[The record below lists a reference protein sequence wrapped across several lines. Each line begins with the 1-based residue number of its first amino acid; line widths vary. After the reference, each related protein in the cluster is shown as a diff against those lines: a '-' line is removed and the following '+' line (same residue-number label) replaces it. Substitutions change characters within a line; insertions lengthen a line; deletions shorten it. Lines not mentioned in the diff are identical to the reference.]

1 MRHTKILA
9 TLGPATEEKSE
20 IRALVQAG
28 MDIVR
33 LNFSHGTFD
42 QFKKIV
48 KNIRAVEK
56 ETGKTV
62 AILQDLQGPKI
73 RLGDLPEGQISVS
86 RGDIVTFSTAA
97 RSAVLNKEKNTIP
110 LPYPVLPKVLKKG
123 HALLIEDG
131 LIRTK
136 ILSIK
141 GRYIRAQV
149 LVGGILK
156 SKKGVNIP
164 DSRLPS
170 SEALS
175 EKDKKDLAFGVK
187 SLGVDAIAVSFVE
200 TAKDMERVRK
210 EVARYT
216 SRPVSLIAKVERP
229 KALNN
234 IEEIIRASDG
244 IMVARGDLGIEI
256 PAEQVP
262 IEQKRIIALCRR
274 AGVPVIIAT
283 QILQSMEQNPLATR
297 AEISDAANAIFEHAD
312 AFMLSNETAVGKYPV
327 RAVQTLAKVAAATEE
342 AIFKNQELFPIPA
355 STNPE
360 LIEDETL
367 ALNACMVADQVDAE
381 AVVVLTRKGYTAAAI
396 VKHRPK
402 NRILVVTDSI
412 YTARNLH
419 FFWGIHD
426 VVLHK
431 GPLRSEESLTALK
444 KKKLL
449 KAGSTIVLVK
459 LSNAK
464 RSLVMMTV

>member
-20 IRALVQAG
+20 IRALIHAG

-33 LNFSHGTFD
+33 LNFSHGTYE

-48 KNIRAVEK
+48 KNIRELEK

-73 RLGDLPEGQISVS
+73 RLGELPNGGIAVV
-86 RGDIVTFSTAA
+86 RGETIVFCT
-97 RSAVLNKEKNTIP
+97 KGIEKNTIP
-110 LPYPVLPKVLKKG
+110 LPYPVLPQVLKKG
-123 HALLIEDG
+123 HSLLIEDG

-141 GRYIRAQV
+141 GHEIRARV
-149 LVGGILK
+149 LVGGLLK

-170 SEALS
+170 SEALT
-175 EKDKKDLAFGVK
+175 EKDRKDLAFGVK
-187 SLGVDAIAVSFVE
+187 VLGVDAIAVSFVE

-216 SRPVSLIAKVERP
+216 KRPVFLIAKVERP
-229 KALNN
+229 KALINLKQ
-234 IEEIIRASDG
+234 IIVESDA

-274 AGVPVIIAT
+274 TGKPVIIAT
-283 QILQSMEQNPLATR
+283 QILQSMETNPLATR

-327 RAVQTLAKVAAATEE
+327 RAVQTLAKVASATEE

-355 STNPE
+355 STNPQ

-381 AVVVLTRKGYTAAAI
+381 AIVVLTRKGYTAGAI
-396 VKHRPK
+396 TKHRPI

-412 YTARNLH
+412 YTARFLH
-419 FFWGIHD
+419 FFWGIHE
-426 VVLHK
+426 VLVHK
-431 GPLRSEESLTALK
+431 GPLRSEESLSALRK
-444 KKKLL
+444 CKWLRP
-449 KAGSTIVLVK
+449 GSTIVLVK
-459 LSNAK
+459 LSDAK
-464 RSLVMMTV
+464 RSLVMMTT

>member
-1 MRHTKILA
+1 
-9 TLGPATEEKSE
+9 
-20 IRALVQAG
+20 

-48 KNIRAVEK
+48 KNIREVEK

-86 RGDIVTFSTAA
+86 RGDVLTFSVATHH
-97 RSAVLNKEKNTIP
+97 EQNTIP

-381 AVVVLTRKGYTAAAI
+381 AGVVLTRK
-396 VKHRPK
+396 
-402 NRILVVTDSI
+402 
-412 YTARNLH
+412 
-419 FFWGIHD
+419 
-426 VVLHK
+426 
-431 GPLRSEESLTALK
+431 
-444 KKKLL
+444 
-449 KAGSTIVLVK
+449 
-459 LSNAK
+459 
-464 RSLVMMTV
+464 